1 MMMLIAELCT
11 VLKQRERGMPYPQ
24 EDCRRVA
31 HLPSL
36 GCEPVGG

>member
-11 VLKQRERGMPYPQ
+11 VLKQRERYAIPQ